1 MRKSWKSSRKLAVG
15 IAMALG
21 CSMASVA
28 FADQTITEPIIG
40 PDNLSFSENVTFE
53 VSNNLI
59 AGGPWLPNIAQLYLL
74 VKKVQYLILIWMAT
88 LYL

>member
-1 MRKSWKSSRKLAVG
+1 MSKSNSFKRSRKLALG

-40 PDNLSFSENVTFE
+40 PANLSFSENVNVE

-59 AGGPWLPNIAQLYLL
+59 AGG
-74 VKKVQYLILIWMAT
+74 
-88 LYL
+88 